1 MLDKLHVI
9 KKSTPWLWFE
19 LFYVLQ
25 LFLYIMLFRKEKEK
39 RKKETERGANL
50 ERGVFSKIQ
59 TSQYS
64 KVAGWT
70 WIIGERGDCDGGLG
84 GYDGGEG
91 GESGG
96 GRRPALRQVCPHIKV
111 LIEFINRL
119 FIFNAWF

>member
-1 MLDKLHVI
+1 MVWTLLCNATVFVYYAFQKGEG
-9 KKSTPWLWFE
+9 K
-19 LFYVLQ
+19 
-25 LFLYIMLFRKEKEK
+25 
-39 RKKETERGANL
+39 KKETERGANL